1 MSDSPTA
8 SMGSSTDAKEASPS
22 APSAFVYP
30 PLDRSKS
37 RFRVLTLGPGNP
49 SDDLTATIATHH
61 LDISVS
67 MNPANEQSQTMHPD
81 TPKSTP
87 ILHPILLLSILL
99 ITTCL
104 TIRSSSQPGGI
115 LHGARIWSRNY
126 FHTRVNPISSKQ
138 DIADDNSDDDAP
150 YGAPGIFDDHP
161 SPVVRTK
168 SSQQDTANDGD
179 GNGEDD
185 GDVPYG
191 PGIYDK
197 PTPSL

>member
-1 MSDSPTA
+1 
-8 SMGSSTDAKEASPS
+8 
-22 APSAFVYP
+22 
-30 PLDRSKS
+30 
-37 RFRVLTLGPGNP
+37 VLTLGPGNP

-87 ILHPILLLSILL
+87 FLKLILILAIAAY
-99 ITTCL
+99 L

-115 LHGARIWSRNY
+115 LHEARIWSRNY
-126 FHTRVNPISSKQ
+126 FHTRVSPISSKQ
-138 DIADDNSDDDAP
+138 DIADDSSDDAP

-168 SSQQDTANDGD
+168 SSQLFLCNLAHTH
-179 GNGEDD
+179 
-185 GDVPYG
+185 P
-191 PGIYDK
+191 
-197 PTPSL
+197 